1 MKQYFNLTKGQ
12 GYKLIVNKVY
22 DKQKINTIDNYNELV
37 QLLLTDYFLDKQH
50 IVASTNFLLLNVSL
64 INAQYSKNRNNKNN
78 YAKEKDVDIKF
89 IYDFFNTTDD
99 TLKSAIETALR
110 NLRYRSLI
118 MYSWEPIV
126 VDYDNR
132 HRVATPS
139 ERHAILK
146 AENVA
151 KSELGYK
158 DYREIMFKPK
168 LLKESRRIQ
177 TRHLNKEGYKIR
189 LNYMGYNINILQDEM
204 AKAQEKMIVKW
215 LDNAERNDY
224 KSKLNLTIVN
234 RLLENA
240 KNRGN
245 RATCPKVKDDSKY
258 FRAIRSDFNYMEIM
272 SSIIDDNIKSAKN
285 LTEDDLVLAQTLA
298 YITSEP
304 YQN

>member
-22 DKQKINTIDNYNELV
+22 DKQKINTNDNYNELV